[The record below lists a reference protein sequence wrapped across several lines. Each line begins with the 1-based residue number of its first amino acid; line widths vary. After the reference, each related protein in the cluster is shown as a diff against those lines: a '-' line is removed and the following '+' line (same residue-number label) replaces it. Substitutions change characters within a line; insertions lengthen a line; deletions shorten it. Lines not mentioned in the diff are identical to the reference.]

1 MAGWDYYVFNL
12 ESGADPKILLG
23 TLEKLGKNS
32 WELVAVDQGIMYFK
46 RYENYEAQLRVGVAA
61 ENENDEPLLT
71 WKADSAAGEKRINS
85 VTTQDEGPDGTAHS
99 HRVVAIVSA
108 NEKGETVV
116 VKGGTDMVDDHVHPV
131 TILGAVDEAAG
142 HTHLFSVV

>member
-12 ESGADPKILLG
+12 DSGVDPQQLLG

-32 WELVAVDQGIMYFK
+32 WELVAVDNGIMYFK

-61 ENENDEPLLT
+61 ENENDEPLLA
-71 WKADSAAGEKRINS
+71 WKANAGAGEKRINS
-85 VTTQDEGPDGTAHS
+85 VTTQDAGPTGVPHS
-99 HRVVAIVSA
+99 HRVVAIVDD
-108 NEKGETVV
+108 GMVV

-131 TILGAVDEAAG
+131 SILGAVDEAAG